1 MSVPA
6 STSKIVQFGVF
17 ELDLQRAELRKQG
30 VKVKLQEQPLKVL
43 QLLLENSGQVVSRE
57 QIRTRIW
64 PANTFVEFDQGLY
77 SAMAR
82 LRDALGDSSESP
94 RFIET
99 VARRGYRFIAPVTIV
114 ADGPTPT
121 VSSEMKTR
129 TEANK
134 ALTARRFVVNLVAG
148 LVGGALLL
156 AVVLGFDIAGAREWL
171 RSRTTPIRSIAVLP
185 LENLSGDS
193 GQEYLADGM
202 TDELITN
209 LAHLSDLRV
218 ISRTSAMHYRNTKK
232 TLPEIGREL
241 NVGAIVE
248 GSVVR
253 SGARVRITVQLVD
266 ATSDRHIW
274 AKNYERNLGDVLGL
288 QSEVAEAIAGE
299 INLRLTASEKVRL
312 GGPRALNP
320 QAYQLYLQGRYLMDR
335 ASKEN
340 LQQAVDYYRRSIEL
354 DPGFARAWAGLG
366 EAYSE
371 QAGMGFL
378 PEGEG
383 WRKAREAIEQ
393 SLALDPSLAEAHAIM
408 GEMQLF
414 HDWNWQEANT
424 SLQRAMALEPNDAT
438 VLQKKA
444 WLDAILGRLEE
455 ALPLDRR
462 AISLDPLSESARSEF
477 EAHAYFAGRMEEA
490 AAAIHRTLELDRQAG
505 GEHYALALIE
515 LEKGHSTEA
524 LAQAQQEPNPVFRL
538 QVLVLAY
545 HALGQNGESDT
556 ALKELI
562 DKVHIGGAFQI
573 AEVYGF
579 LGNTEQACK
588 WLDSAYVQHDS
599 GLPFVRVDRAF
610 KKVERDPCYLALLKK
625 MALAS

>member
-1 MSVPA
+1 MSSPA

-30 VKVKLQEQPLKVL
+30 VKVKLQEQPLRVL
-43 QLLLENSGQVVSRE
+43 QLLIENPGQIVGRE
-57 QIRTRIW
+57 QLRTHIW
-64 PANTFVEFDQGLY
+64 PADTFVEFDQGLY

-82 LRDALGDSSESP
+82 LRDVLGDSSDSP

-99 VARRGYRFIAPVTIV
+99 VARRGYRFIAPVTV
-114 ADGPTPT
+114 PATTSKESREESVPSAEGPRAVVFRRSV
-121 VSSEMKTR
+121 VS
-129 TEANK
+129 
-134 ALTARRFVVNLVAG
+134 LLAG

-156 AVVLGFDIAGAREWL
+156 AIVFAFDIAGAREWL
-171 RSRTTPIRSIAVLP
+171 HSRTTPIRSIAVLP
-185 LENLSGDS
+185 LENLSGDPE
-193 GQEYLADGM
+193 QEYFADGM
-202 TDELITN
+202 TDELTTN

-218 ISRTSAMHYRNTKK
+218 ISRTSAMQYKNTKK

-340 LQQAVDYYRRSIEL
+340 LQQAVDYYRQSIEL
-354 DPGFARAWAGLG
+354 DPGFARAWVGLA
-366 EAYSE
+366 EAYSG
-371 QAGMGFL
+371 QAGMGSFL
-378 PEGEG
+378 PEEEG

-393 SLALDPSLAEAHAIM
+393 GLALDPSLAEAHAIM

-414 HDWNWQEANT
+414 RDWNWQEANT

-462 AISLDPLSESARSEF
+462 AMTLDPLSESARSEF

-505 GEHYALALIE
+505 GEHYTLALIE

-524 LAQAQQEPNPVFRL
+524 LAQAQQEPDPVFRL

-579 LGNTEQACK
+579 LGSTEQACK

-610 KKVERDPCYLALLKK
+610 KKLERDPCYLALLKK